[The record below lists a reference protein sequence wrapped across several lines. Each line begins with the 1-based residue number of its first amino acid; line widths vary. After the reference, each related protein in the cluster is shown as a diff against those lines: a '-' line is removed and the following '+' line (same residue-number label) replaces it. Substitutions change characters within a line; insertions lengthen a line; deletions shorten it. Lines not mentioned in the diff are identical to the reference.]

1 MDIGF
6 YLRIFLRRLPY
17 FLVILVLGTAAGLS
31 LAVILPP
38 VYHSQAT
45 LIVESEQI
53 PEDLASS
60 TVRTGAIEQLSII
73 QQRMLSRSVLLEIAN
88 DQGVYAG
95 EPPMAADEKVE
106 DMRRRVSMETSGGG
120 GGPREPQRAIVVVL
134 QFSAPTG
141 SMAADVVNAMVTFML
156 QENVEMRRT
165 TAGQT
170 LDFFTD
176 ETSRLDREL
185 NTLSQRIL
193 DFRAD
198 NLNALPDS
206 LEFRRSQQSDLQE
219 RLSQLEREEATLRD
233 RRDRLRELVESGAA
247 VNQPEDAGT
256 PEAQQLRELKNRY
269 SNSVAVLSEDN
280 PKMTVMQRRITALE
294 QIVTEQQAADAGVET
309 TDGQAPSAA
318 EIQLSDIDGQL
329 DYIADQRDVL
339 SERMAA
345 LDETIQATPGNASTL
360 ETLQRDYDNIQE
372 QYNRAVA
379 ARARAETG
387 DVIESMSKGQRISV
401 VEQATTPSEPDS
413 PNRPFIALAGIGGG
427 LAGGLALVVLLEV
440 LNNAIRRPVEI
451 TNKLGIA
458 PFATVPYLRTAAE
471 IRRRRSIILG
481 TVAAICIGV
490 PAGLWL
496 VNTQVTPLMPL
507 FDDLMSRL
515 SVASI
520 DTAGPGLVA

>member
-31 LAVILPP
+31 LAVMLPP
-38 VYHSQAT
+38 VYNSQAT

-60 TVRTGAIEQLSII
+60 TVRTGAIEQISII
-73 QQRMLSRSVLLEIAN
+73 RQRLLSRSVLLEIAN
-88 DQGVYAG
+88 EQEVYAG
-95 EPPMAADEKVE
+95 EPPMPADEKVE
-106 DMRRRVSMETSGGG
+106 DMRRRTSIQTTGGS
-120 GGPREPQRAIVVVL
+120 GGPRSPDLAIVITVG
-134 QFSAPTG
+134 FSAPTG
-141 SMAADVVNAMVTFML
+141 PMAADVTNALVTLIL
-156 QENVEMRRT
+156 QQNVEMRRT

-176 ETSRLDREL
+176 EVSRLDREL
-185 NTLSQRIL
+185 STMSQRIL
-193 DFRAD
+193 DFRAG

-206 LEFRRSQQSDLQE
+206 LEFRRSQQGDLQE
-219 RLSQLEREEATLRD
+219 RLSQLQREEATLRD
-233 RRDRLRELVESGAA
+233 RRDRLQQLIESGAA
-247 VNQPEDAGT
+247 VDQPADAGT
-256 PEAQQLRELKNRY
+256 EEAQQLRDLKNRY
-269 SNSVAVLSEDN
+269 ANSIAVLSEDN
-280 PKMTVMQRRITALE
+280 PKMTVMKRRIAALE
-294 QIVTEQQAADAGVET
+294 EIVTEQQATAAGVET
-309 TDGQAPSAA
+309 EGGQAPSAA
-318 EIQLSDIDGQL
+318 EIQLSDIEGQL
-329 DYIADQRDVL
+329 DYIADQKDVL

-345 LDETIQATPGNASTL
+345 LEETIEATPGNASTL
-360 ETLQRDYDNIQE
+360 ATLERDYQNTQE

-401 VEQATTPSEPDS
+401 VEQASTPSEPDS
-413 PNRPFIALAGIGGG
+413 PDRPIIALAGIGGG
-427 LAGGLALVVLLEV
+427 FAGGLALVLLLEL

-458 PFATVPYLRTAAE
+458 PFATIPYLRTAAE

-481 TVAAICIGV
+481 TVIAICVAV

-496 VNTQVTPLMPL
+496 IDTQVTPLVPL

-515 SVASI
+515 SIAARDV
-520 DTAGPGLVA
+520 AGPGAVA